1 MTEYTSSRK
10 RKIQD
15 DLGINDAK
23 EQSQLE
29 KAKAKEEER
38 RLRKAMRQAEIE
50 SSASYRMT
58 KWIANTMDKYFLD
71 PILGF
76 VPGFGDTLTSVM
88 SLPSIYVSLFQVKS
102 ILLTLAVIFNILK
115 DALIG
120 MIPFWIG
127 NICDFFNRCYLQNM
141 RLIVGF
147 VEDDKAIID
156 EVNRKSVWMAILIV
170 IFCFLIYLMVLL
182 VRKVVEW
189 VGSWF

>member
-1 MTEYTSSRK
+1 MTEYVSARK
-10 RKIQD
+10 RRIQN
-15 DLGINDAK
+15 DLGINDAD
-23 EQSQLE
+23 EQMELDLAQ
-29 KAKAKEEER
+29 AKEEER
-38 RLRKAMRQAEIE
+38 RNKKAARKAEIE
-50 SSASYRMT
+50 TSMSYRMT
-58 KWIANTMDKYFLD
+58 EKIATLMDKYFLD
-71 PILGF
+71 ALLGF
-76 VPGFGDTLTSVM
+76 VPAAGDSLTSLM
-88 SLPSIYVSLFQVKS
+88 SLPSIYVSLFKVKS
-102 ILLTLAVIFNILK
+102 IPLTLAVIFNILK
-115 DALIG
+115 DMLIG

-147 VEDDKAIID
+147 VEDDKAIIN